1 MKLRVPAAVIPALLI
16 LLLPAHLLGLES
28 LPGIQQRMLA
38 IFVMAV
44 SFWILEPIPIFA
56 TSILL
61 IFAEVLLI
69 SSQSLLIFRGGPEAE
84 SLIAYTRILQTF
96 ASPIIM
102 LFLGGFFLAIAATK
116 YRLDINLARVLLKP
130 FGNNPR
136 WIMLG
141 LMFITGTFSMF
152 MSNTATTALM
162 LAILSPV
169 LRGMRDGDPGRIA
182 FVLSI
187 PIAANIGGVGT
198 PIGTPPNAV
207 AMKYLVG
214 SDAITFAE
222 WMSFGIPLSVVIMMV
237 AWMLLL
243 VIFPPQEKEMELAIK
258 GEFQTSWQAWIVYVI
273 FASTILLWLTGKLH
287 GLNSYVVALLPVAVF
302 LAFRIITKE
311 DLKLLSWD
319 VLWLISGGIAL
330 GLGLEE
336 TGLSKTL
343 VEVLPFSEWPA
354 LTVLVGSAVIALL
367 MSTFISNTAT
377 ANLLLPLMAALG
389 SSQPALQQLGGTKAI
404 VLINTFACSMAMA
417 LPVSTPPNALAFAS
431 GMLKGPELMKAGA
444 LVSILGLLV
453 SFVAVW
459 LMRLVGF
466 V

>member
-1 MKLRVPAAVIPALLI
+1 MNLRLSAAVLPALIVLF
-16 LLLPAHLLGLES
+16 LPAEWLGD
-28 LPGIQQRMLA
+28 LPAIQQRMLA
-38 IFVMAV
+38 IFFMAV
-44 SFWILEPIPIFA
+44 CFWVLEPIPIFA
-56 TSILL
+56 TSVLL
-61 IFAEVLLI
+61 IFMELLLV
-69 SSQSLLIFRGGPEAE
+69 SSQSFSWIRHEVGAENLLPY
-84 SLIAYTRILQTF
+84 SKILGTF

-116 YRLDINLARVLLKP
+116 YRLDLNLARVLLKP

-141 LMFITGTFSMF
+141 LMMITAIFSMF

-169 LRGMRDGDPGRIA
+169 LRTMKDEDPGRTA

-207 AMKYLVG
+207 AMKYLTG
-214 SDAITFAE
+214 SDAISFSE
-222 WMSFGIPLSVVIMMV
+222 WMLFGIPLALSILLI
-237 AWMLLL
+237 AWLLL
-243 VIFPPQEKEMELAIK
+243 LLLFPPQENHMELSIK
-258 GEFQTSWQAWIVYVI
+258 GEFQKSGRAIVVYVV
-273 FASTILLWLTGKLH
+273 FAGTILLWLTGKLH
-287 GLNSYVVALLPVAVF
+287 GLNSYVVAMFPVAIF
-302 LAFRIITKE
+302 LAFRIITKD

-343 VEVLPFSEWPA
+343 VESLPFAQWPGMV
-354 LTVLVGSAVIALL
+354 VLLGSAVVALL

-377 ANLLLPLMAALG
+377 ANLLLPLMAVLG
-389 SSQPALQQLGGTKAI
+389 SSQPALQELGGTRAI
-404 VLINTFACSMAMA
+404 VLVNAFACSMAMA

-431 GMLKGPELMKAGA
+431 GMLKGNELMKAGIV
-444 LVSILGLLV
+444 VSFFGLLA

-459 LMRLVGF
+459 ILKMTGF

>member
-1 MKLRVPAAVIPALLI
+1 MNLRLSAAVLPALLV
-16 LLLPAHLLGLES
+16 LFLPAEWLGD
-28 LPGIQQRMLA
+28 LPAIQQRMLA
-38 IFVMAV
+38 IFFMAV
-44 SFWILEPIPIFA
+44 CFWVLEPIPIFA
-56 TSILL
+56 TSVLL
-61 IFAEVLLI
+61 IFMELLLV
-69 SSQSLLIFRGGPEAE
+69 SSQSFSWIRHEVGAENLLPY
-84 SLIAYTRILQTF
+84 SKILGTF

-116 YRLDINLARVLLKP
+116 YRLDLNLARVLLKP

-141 LMFITGTFSMF
+141 LMMITAIFSMF

-169 LRGMRDGDPGRIA
+169 LRTMKDEDPGRTA

-207 AMKYLVG
+207 AMKYLTG
-214 SDAITFAE
+214 SDAISFSE
-222 WMSFGIPLSVVIMMV
+222 WMLFGIPLALSILLI
-237 AWMLLL
+237 AWLLL
-243 VIFPPQEKEMELAIK
+243 LLLFPPQENHMELSIK
-258 GEFQTSWQAWIVYVI
+258 GEFQKSGRAIVVYVV
-273 FASTILLWLTGKLH
+273 FAGTILLWLTGKLH
-287 GLNSYVVALLPVAVF
+287 GLNSYVVAMFPVAIF
-302 LAFRIITKE
+302 LAFRIITKD

-343 VEVLPFSEWPA
+343 VESLPFAQWPGMV
-354 LTVLVGSAVIALL
+354 VLLGSAVVALL

-377 ANLLLPLMAALG
+377 ANLLLPLMAVLG
-389 SSQPALQQLGGTKAI
+389 SSEPALQELGGTRAI
-404 VLINTFACSMAMA
+404 VLVNAFACSMAMA

-431 GMLKGPELMKAGA
+431 GMLKGNELMKAGIV
-444 LVSILGLLV
+444 VSFFGLLA

-459 LMRLVGF
+459 ILKMTGF

>member
-1 MKLRVPAAVIPALLI
+1 MNLRLSAAVLPALLV
-16 LLLPAHLLGLES
+16 LFLPAEWLGD
-28 LPGIQQRMLA
+28 LPAIQQRMLA
-38 IFVMAV
+38 IFFMAV
-44 SFWILEPIPIFA
+44 CFWVLEPIPIFA
-56 TSILL
+56 TSVLL
-61 IFAEVLLI
+61 IFMELLLV
-69 SSQSLLIFRGGPEAE
+69 SSQSFSWIRHEVGAENLLPY
-84 SLIAYTRILQTF
+84 SKILGTF

-116 YRLDINLARVLLKP
+116 YRLDLNLARVLLKP

-141 LMFITGTFSMF
+141 LMMITAIFSMF

-169 LRGMRDGDPGRIA
+169 LRTMKDEDPGRTA

-207 AMKYLVG
+207 AMKYLTG
-214 SDAITFAE
+214 SDAISFSE
-222 WMSFGIPLSVVIMMV
+222 WMLFGIPLALSILLI
-237 AWMLLL
+237 AWLLL
-243 VIFPPQEKEMELAIK
+243 LLLFPPQENHMELSIK
-258 GEFQTSWQAWIVYVI
+258 GEFQKSGRAIVVYVV
-273 FASTILLWLTGKLH
+273 FAGTILLWLTGKLH
-287 GLNSYVVALLPVAVF
+287 GLNSYVVAMFPVAIF
-302 LAFRIITKE
+302 LAFRIITKD

-343 VEVLPFSEWPA
+343 VESLPFAQWPGMV
-354 LTVLVGSAVIALL
+354 VLLGSAVVALL

-377 ANLLLPLMAALG
+377 ANLLLPLMAVLG
-389 SSQPALQQLGGTKAI
+389 SSQPALQELGGTRAI
-404 VLINTFACSMAMA
+404 VLVNAFACSMAMA

-431 GMLKGPELMKAGA
+431 GMLKGNELMKAGIV
-444 LVSILGLLV
+444 VSFFGLLA

-459 LMRLVGF
+459 ILKMTGF

>member
-1 MKLRVPAAVIPALLI
+1 MNLRLAAAILPALLV
-16 LLLPAHLLGLES
+16 LFLPAEWLGD
-28 LPGIQQRMLA
+28 LPPLQQRMLA
-38 IFVMAV
+38 IFFMAV
-44 SFWILEPIPIFA
+44 CFWVLEPIPIFA
-56 TSILL
+56 TSVLL
-61 IFAEVLLI
+61 IFMELLLV
-69 SSQSLLIFRGGPEAE
+69 SSQSFLWIRHEAGAENLLPY
-84 SLIAYTRILQTF
+84 SKILGTF

-116 YRLDINLARVLLKP
+116 YRLDLNLARVLLKP

-141 LMFITGTFSMF
+141 LMMITAIFSMF

-169 LRGMRDGDPGRIA
+169 LRTMKDEDPGRTA

-207 AMKYLVG
+207 AMKYLTG
-214 SDAITFAE
+214 SDAISFSE
-222 WMSFGIPLSVVIMMV
+222 WMLFGIPLALSILMI
-237 AWMLLL
+237 AWALLL
-243 VIFPPQEKEMELAIK
+243 LLFPPQEQHMELSIK
-258 GEFQTSWQAWIVYVI
+258 GEFQKSGRAIVVYVV
-273 FASTILLWLTGKLH
+273 FAGTILLWLTGKLH
-287 GLNSYVVALLPVAVF
+287 GLNSYVVAMFPVAIF
-302 LAFRIITKE
+302 LAFRIITKD

-343 VEVLPFSEWPA
+343 VESLPFAQWPGMV
-354 LTVLVGSAVIALL
+354 VLGGSAVVALL

-377 ANLLLPLMAALG
+377 ANLLLPLMAVLG
-389 SSQPALQQLGGTKAI
+389 SSQPALQELGGTRAI
-404 VLINTFACSMAMA
+404 VLVNAFACSMAMA

-431 GMLKGPELMKAGA
+431 GMLKGNELMKAGII
-444 LVSILGLLV
+444 VSIFGLLA

-459 LMRLVGF
+459 ILRMTGF